1 MEAFAVAFLILAV
14 LWALLAALFLADWV
28 WYHRHYRS
36 LTRSLKRLSQSVEQ
50 ASTEAVP
57 RLRREVL
64 SDLVR
69 AQKDQFAEFSRA
81 LTEHINSISAQLE
94 NLHSELERLGK
105 HSFRPD
111 LQPAT
116 GKAPAAPP
124 DQHAAAGS
132 PETPGLSAPPAAVPA
147 AASVAP
153 VSPEPPDSKASAH
166 TGTTIEEILRSHFDR
181 IDRETNR
188 GFDQLRRQ
196 FEQLLGDKVTRIEE
210 VDNAVLFYATD
221 GTVIVRPWK
230 NARLRQQWVPYF
242 DLDRGAN
249 LPVAE
254 VIRPAVLS
262 PGVDGAWIVIQKG
275 VIRNES

>member
-14 LWALLAALFLADWV
+14 LWALLAALLLADWV

-36 LTRSLKRLSQSVEQ
+36 LTCSLKRLSQSVEQ

-69 AQKDQFAEFSRA
+69 AQKDQFAEFNRA
-81 LTEHINSISAQLE
+81 LTEHINSISEQLE

-105 HSFRPD
+105 RSFGPD
-111 LQPAT
+111 PQPAA

-132 PETPGLSAPPAAVPA
+132 PQAPGLSAPLAAVPA

-153 VSPEPPDSKASAH
+153 VSPEPPDWNASAH

-221 GTVIVRPWK
+221 GTVIVQPWK

-262 PGVDGAWIVIQKG
+262 PGADGAWIVIQKG